1 MGLLKALLDR
11 ITGRKTIYVTG
22 QDWNKTLEDAIGNA
36 VLIIMT
42 ASKNAIALDADTVA
56 TIIEAKNMHQK
67 SGLDTQTE
75 SDFWNAYEQ
84 AAQAIKPITID
95 SIKAT
100 YDPHPTHN
108 SLFSRLFLRK
118 NVPLSRRCASNYKI
132 ISLVTLLFLITIQIY
147 WYIGWSVTTDINS
160 QTQTISQLQNDLTT
174 LTHQATERTDPLRF
188 RDRQSVDVEVIKL
201 KQQINEHSDWKDAAS
216 HHLQNWNQVWSDM
229 DLLTLQPWQ
238 IPNYADFPQAV
249 QRRIQFVAAGNTL
262 QAITGYILPIL
273 YGLIG
278 ACFYILRQLPKEIDS
293 MTFSM
298 NSYIDYSLRMAQG
311 PLAGILTSYFITANQ
326 EPSLSAAKGTVSASQ
341 IHTLDAQLSTLSPLA
356 VAFLAGYSV
365 EFIFRF
371 IDKMLNTSIPDQPF
385 AYKNQTNYKPVKR
398 KRSRKFA
405 EEEKNTP
412 NPENKNKDTT
422 L

>member
-1 MGLLKALLDR
+1 MSLLKAIIARLA
-11 ITGRKTIYVTG
+11 GRKTIYVAG

-36 VLIIMT
+36 ILIIMT
-42 ASKNAIALDADTVA
+42 ASKNAIPLDADIVA
-56 TIIEAKNMHQK
+56 TIVEAKNMHQK
-67 SGLDTQTE
+67 TGLDTQTE
-75 SDFWNAYEQ
+75 SDFWSAYEQ
-84 AAQAIKPITID
+84 VAQSIKPITID

-100 YDPHPTHN
+100 YDPHPTHS
-108 SLFSRLFLRK
+108 SLFSRLFFRK

-132 ISLVTLLFLITIQIY
+132 ISLVTLLLLITIQVY

-160 QTQTISQLQNDLTT
+160 QSQTISQLQSALST
-174 LTHQATERTDPLRF
+174 LSYQAIERTDPLRF

-201 KQQINEHSDWKDAAS
+201 KQQIKEHSDWKDAAS
-216 HHLQNWNQVWSDM
+216 HHLQNWNQVWSSM

-249 QRRIQFVAAGNTL
+249 QRRIQFVAASNTL
-262 QAITGYILPIL
+262 QAITAYILPIL

-326 EPSLSAAKGTVSASQ
+326 ETSLSTANGTVAASQ

-371 IDKMLNTSIPDQPF
+371 IDKMLNTSTPDQPSV
-385 AYKNQTNYKPVKR
+385 YKIRTSYKPVKR
-398 KRSRKFA
+398 KRSRMFA
-405 EEEKNTP
+405 EEGNKTV
-412 NPENKNKDTT
+412 NPESKNKDTV